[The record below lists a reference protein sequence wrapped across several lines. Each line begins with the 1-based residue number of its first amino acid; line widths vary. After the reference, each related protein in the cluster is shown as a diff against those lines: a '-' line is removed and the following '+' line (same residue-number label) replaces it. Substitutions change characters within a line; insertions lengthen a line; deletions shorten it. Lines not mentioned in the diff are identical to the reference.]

1 MNRLGLT
8 IVGVLVLVVALIGG
22 LWYYF
27 STQPRSTPIEEGAV
41 EEQKDT
47 TKTDTGE
54 YYDISATYP
63 THTLQGNPEAD
74 AQAQKIVSSFIER
87 EIARFKKD
95 YKLLELT
102 PEDVEIQRLGE
113 RKYDLEVSYTEY
125 ESEKTVSL
133 VFTLFA
139 DTLGAHPNTYYQTFT
154 FSKET
159 GELIALQDLFTNKD
173 TYLETLSDI
182 SRKELTKHIAEVLE
196 MSEDELDTSDIET
209 GTKPVADN
217 FSWFYL
223 TDSEL
228 VLIFPPYQV
237 GPGVL
242 GTQKVEIPRSE
253 ISDLVPL

>member
-8 IVGVLVLVVALIGG
+8 VVGVSLLVIALIGG
-22 LWYYF
+22 LWYYLAHIQPPAPAPRDE
-27 STQPRSTPIEEGAV
+27 TQEPRETTL
-41 EEQKDT
+41 KDT
-47 TKTDTGE
+47 GD
-54 YYDISATYP
+54 YYEISALYP
-63 THTLQGNPEAD
+63 KIVMEGNPEVNAK
-74 AQAQKIVSSFIER
+74 AEKTVEEFISR

-95 YKLLELT
+95 YNLLELT
-102 PEDVEIQRLGE
+102 PEDVEVQRLNE
-113 RKYDLEVSYTEY
+113 RKYTLDISYTHH

-159 GELIALQDLFTNKD
+159 GETLALKDLFTDKD
-173 TYLETLSDI
+173 TYLETLSGVA
-182 SRKELTKHIAEVLE
+182 RKQLTTHIAEVLE
-196 MSEDELDTSDIET
+196 MPEDELDTSDIEA

-223 TDSEL
+223 TNDEL
-228 VLIFPPYQV
+228 GLIFPPYQV

-242 GTQKVEIPRSE
+242 GTQYAH
-253 ISDLVPL
+253 VPIHETNLQ